1 MLILKVVLL
10 FNVLILRKFQLIFNV
25 VKDIVYRLDKNKLNL
40 TTVNYQENISE
51 EVKRIARIALERGQD
66 AIKNRKSSTGGPTM
80 EEIEKELGG
89 IDGFFTLFGCH
100 YVGMFSNPRMNVLF
114 DTSHKND
121 ANSNALDHGKRV
133 ASSLLD
139 LKFGTTY
146 FGSLGR
152 SHHLARVAVQGSH
165 MKVNVL
171 FIPFFVFVFL
181 VTFSDEVTKIQKYYV
196 IFVYILQGKMG
207 KTEKTRK
214 ENHATKVTKIPKTKR

>member
-207 KTEKTRK
+207 KMEKKRK
-214 ENHATKVTKIPKTKR
+214 KKSRN

>member
-25 VKDIVYRLDKNKLNL
+25 VKYLHVYRLDRNKLKL

-89 IDGFFTLFGCH
+89 IDGFFTMFGCH

-171 FIPFFVFVFL
+171 FTPFFVFVFWSL
-181 VTFSDEVTKIQKYYV
+181 LAMKLRKYKS
-196 IFVYILQGKMG
+196 IM
-207 KTEKTRK
+207 
-214 ENHATKVTKIPKTKR
+214 

>member
-1 MLILKVVLL
+1 
-10 FNVLILRKFQLIFNV
+10 
-25 VKDIVYRLDKNKLNL
+25 VYRLDKNKLNL

-89 IDGFFTLFGCH
+89 IDGFFTMFGCH

-133 ASSLLD
+133 ACSLLD

-152 SHHLARVAVQGSH
+152 SHHLARVVVQGSH
-165 MKVNVL
+165 MKVKIAIVCF
-171 FIPFFVFVFL
+171 FIL
-181 VTFSDEVTKIQKYYV
+181 LT
-196 IFVYILQGKMG
+196 
-207 KTEKTRK
+207 
-214 ENHATKVTKIPKTKR
+214 